1 MSQVVKPKFTGIDA
15 SGMNAGG
22 INSGGMDAN
31 GKPEATIVGF
41 QPEGSPSGQVAGL
54 PTTYSGLVWRRF
66 RRHPGAV
73 GGMIVFSLIVLSV
86 ILAGLSPYDPI
97 ASNMAE
103 RLQPPSL
110 QHPMGTD
117 ALGRDFMTRVLYGGR
132 VSLAVGLMVVT
143 IAMGIGISVGAAAG
157 YFGGWIDS
165 LLMRITDAA
174 LTLPSF
180 LILILL
186 GAMLREAELPFF
198 QRNNVIS
205 IALVIGLLAWMTFAR
220 LVRAGLLTLREME
233 YVVAARSM
241 GASPFFLILR
251 HLLPNLIGIIIVEA
265 TLELGYA
272 IIEESGLSFLGFGI
286 QPPIPSW
293 GNLLSNAQD
302 NFTKYP
308 WLAIFPGLMI
318 FLTIISV
325 NYIGDGLRD
334 AFDPHKVFT
343 KVGSI

>member
-1 MSQVVKPKFTGIDA
+1 MSQVVEPEVPGIDA
-15 SGMNAGG
+15 SGRQT
-22 INSGGMDAN
+22 GGMPGGNVPASV
-31 GKPEATIVGF
+31 PGF
-41 QPEGSPSGQVAGL
+41 QLESSVPDQTTAL
-54 PTTYSGLVWRRF
+54 PITYTGLVGRRF

-73 GGMIVFSLIVLSV
+73 GGMIVFGLIVLSV
-86 ILAGLSPYDPI
+86 ILVSFSPYDPN

-103 RLQPPSL
+103 RLQPPSW

-132 VSLAVGLMVVT
+132 VSLAVGVMVVT
-143 IAMGIGISVGAAAG
+143 IATWIGVSVGALAG
-157 YFGGWIDS
+157 HFGGWVDS

-198 QRNNVIS
+198 QRNNVVS

-220 LVRAGLLTLREME
+220 LVRAGLLTLREMD
-233 YVVAARSM
+233 YVVAARSL
-241 GASPFFLILR
+241 GASSIFLILR
-251 HLLPNLIGIIIVEA
+251 HFLPNLIGIIIVEA

-286 QPPIPSW
+286 QPPTPSW

-334 AFDPHKVFT
+334 AYDPHKVFM
-343 KVGSI
+343 KLSS